1 MQTKKINMGLIV
13 FTIFISIAILVL
25 TFTTYIKSEPM
36 AVYTVY
42 LDGKSIGTIA
52 SKDSFD
58 EFVNSKEDELK
69 KKYSELG
76 LSAYNVAMEAGKE
89 LNYNNSTL
97 LGLAL
102 NLSVFC
108 YEVLVNP
115 TEAIRIS
122 KETLEKGKK
131 ELLGIDEDNEEYRDS
146 ISIINLLQE
155 NLNMWTMDNENVI

>member
-69 KKYSELG
+69 KKYG
-76 LSAYNVAMEAGKE
+76 VDTVYA
-89 LNYNNSTL
+89 
-97 LGLAL
+97 
-102 NLSVFC
+102 
-108 YEVLVNP
+108 P
-115 TEAIRIS
+115 
-122 KETLEKGKK
+122 KGV
-131 ELLGIDEDNEEYRDS
+131 GIYKRKS
-146 ISIINLLQE
+146 LI
-155 NLNMWTMDNENVI
+155 